1 MYKFVLYISDSISAL
16 QICSSVLFL
25 CIPHVN
31 DIIWYLFFSFWLTSL
46 CMTISRSIHQKYR
59 SMRKDSPKINPGMW
73 DLSFLTRYPTCASC
87 SESTESKLLNCL
99 GDLPNNILDSTLV
112 FELCL
117 HLILKKSKQYSPCMG
132 AAYLR
137 GWPDL
142 AAPMLSFQS
151 CFFWHQRGKCKLKKK
166 KKNGSSDFQEDYQ
179 AFIENEANS
188 QKFWSSWALWRM
200 EVIQMFVLFLSW
212 HCTFILNEFWVLF
225 LNILSI
231 SVKRKIPI
239 YPTDVFPYEPS

>member
-16 QICSSVLFL
+16 LICSSVLFL
-25 CIPHVN
+25 CIPHVS
-31 DIIWYLFFSFWLTSL
+31 DITWYLFFSFWLTSL
-46 CMTISRSIHQKYR
+46 CMTISRSIHKKYR

-73 DLSFLTRYPTCASC
+73 DLSFLSRYPTCASC
-87 SESTESKLLNCL
+87 SESTESKLLNYL

-137 GWPDL
+137 GRPDL

-151 CFFWHQRGKCKLKKK
+151 CFFWHQRGKCKFKKK
-166 KKNGSSDFQEDYQ
+166 KRFLWLPRRLSSLHWKWCQFSKILVRLSHTVKNGSYSNVCPFP
-179 AFIENEANS
+179 
-188 QKFWSSWALWRM
+188 
-200 EVIQMFVLFLSW
+200 FLTL
-212 HCTFILNEFWVLF
+212 HLHFER
-225 LNILSI
+225 ILS
-231 SVKRKIPI
+231 S
-239 YPTDVFPYEPS
+239 FP